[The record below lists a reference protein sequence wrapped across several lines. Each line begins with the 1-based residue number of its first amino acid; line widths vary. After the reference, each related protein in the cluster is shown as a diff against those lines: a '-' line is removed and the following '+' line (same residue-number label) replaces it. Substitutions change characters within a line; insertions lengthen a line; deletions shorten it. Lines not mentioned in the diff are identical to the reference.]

1 MRCRK
6 QDCFSCPYPDCINDY
21 VPPERKANPEIVRKA
36 VQRKSA
42 MRKER
47 VSSGLCTECGKYP
60 PREGYKMCHY
70 CQAKFRKYKNDENH
84 KKGIKPRVLLDGIS
98 LCQKCGKHPP
108 EPNYKLC
115 KRCLENAL
123 KHLSLTPTHNGKK
136 IQSGFTIGHERFW
149 HD

>member
-6 QDCFSCPYPDCINDY
+6 QDCLSCPYPDCINDY

-60 PREGYKMCHY
+60 LRQAQSISKAVVCIETGEVFLSQKSAESKVGKCYRHICDCCKGKKQTCGGYHWRYATREE
-70 CQAKFRKYKNDENH
+70 AER
-84 KKGIKPRVLLDGIS
+84 
-98 LCQKCGKHPP
+98 
-108 EPNYKLC
+108 
-115 KRCLENAL
+115 AL
-123 KHLSLTPTHNGKK
+123 KGDEGK
-136 IQSGFTIGHERFW
+136 
-149 HD
+149 